1 MRSLTIRP
9 IMVEIDRGGPE
20 SASERCD
27 DRIWYQ
33 TDGRYLGSE
42 TNVEGSYKWQL
53 CRMFPCLLSLSRQL
67 LTRCLGMISLWASR
81 PPRRSHMTVLSRKL
95 LDQLMVIRTCDAYQ

>member
-1 MRSLTIRP
+1 MRSSAIRP

-20 SASERCD
+20 SASKRCD

-53 CRMFPCLLSLSRQL
+53 CSECFHACYHFQAAFHEMARQ
-67 LTRCLGMISLWASR
+67 
-81 PPRRSHMTVLSRKL
+81 
-95 LDQLMVIRTCDAYQ
+95 

>member
-1 MRSLTIRP
+1 
-9 IMVEIDRGGPE
+9 MVEIDRGGPE

-67 LTRCLGMISLWASR
+67 LTRWFANDSRQGPLDPNLLLWQ
-81 PPRRSHMTVLSRKL
+81 PRHDLVVGFETPYFILVIVFCFL
-95 LDQLMVIRTCDAYQ
+95 QLADHT

>member
-1 MRSLTIRP
+1 
-9 IMVEIDRGGPE
+9 MVEIDRGGPE

-33 TDGRYLGSE
+33 IDGRYLGSE

-53 CRMFPCLLSLSRQL
+53 CSECFHACYHFPGSFSRDGSPMIPDKD
-67 LTRCLGMISLWASR
+67 TTIPTFYCGSLGMISLWASR
-81 PPRRSHMTVLSRKL
+81 PRNLSS
-95 LDQLMVIRTCDAYQ
+95 